1 MRQEDR
7 KQSPALRLAANLL
20 AVLGM
25 TALLAACSSL
35 AGLAVRAG
43 DPLAPRSLPA
53 SVEALPADRVLPAAK
68 QHFIDGNYGYAVRY
82 YEQAVELNP
91 NSGEAWLGLAAS
103 YDRVRRFDL
112 ADRAYEKGA
121 KFIGERAEYFNNVGY
136 SYLLRGDLR
145 RARQNFQ
152 RALELDPDN
161 LTIQNNLELLRTA
174 AAN

>member
-1 MRQEDR
+1 MRGEDR
-7 KQSPALRLAANLL
+7 NQSHALRLARNVL
-20 AVLGM
+20 AIGVM
-25 TALLAACSSL
+25 TAVLAACSSF
-35 AGLAVRAG
+35 AGLAMRAG
-43 DPLAPRSLPA
+43 DPLAPGQLPA
-53 SVEALPADRVLPAAK
+53 NVEALPSDRVLPAAK
-68 QHFIDGNYGYAVRY
+68 QHFKDGNYGHAVRY
-82 YEQAVELNP
+82 YEQAVELDP

-161 LTIQNNLELLRTA
+161 LTIQNNLEQLRIKA
-174 AAN
+174 GN